1 MPIDQARAAAQVVVT
16 AQLPPAAGDPAFSIV
31 TVDPQVLKVNSRLDD
46 ALASVPGFS
55 LFRRTSSLG
64 ANPTTQGVSV
74 REIAGSGASRAL
86 VTLDGVPQNDPFGGW
101 VIWTG
106 LPPETIAAA
115 TVVRGAGSGP
125 YGSGAL
131 TGVVMLMSPATLDGG
146 VAGGVE
152 GGELGYVRG
161 AGVAEIDTGPAS
173 RLFFSAS
180 GERSDGWIPVILG
193 RGSVDRPLSL
203 RDWSASQ
210 RFVTELGG
218 GMVLAERVAGYQE
231 DRGAGT
237 LFAGSE
243 ASGAQGSVTL
253 AKQPSEGAPGL
264 RLQAWASG
272 SNLVNTSASVAAGR
286 NSATLADDQYAT
298 PAYGVGVNAAVR
310 RSEAAYSWELGVDAR
325 DFDGESRDALFNQG
339 KPTGTRIGGGGE
351 WIAGAYAEGSRTLG
365 SSALGPLLLTG
376 GVRVDGWST
385 YDNSLV
391 QTGSSPIV
399 QRPPDRSGAVPTGRL
414 GVRRDFADGLYLRA
428 AGYAGFRMVTL
439 NELHRSF
446 RVGND
451 VTEANAGLSPEKL
464 YGGEAGVG
472 GQVGAGGRLSWNA
485 DLFFNQLADAVT
497 NVTIGKGPGSFPI
510 AGFVPAGGT
519 LFQRQNAGTVNAW
532 GLEGDADYALG
543 AAFDL
548 RGAFAYTHAR
558 VDGGAAAPQLTGKR
572 PAETPA
578 TVVTADANWRA
589 AKRLSLSAELR
600 YVSARYDDELNSRRI
615 EGCGGLDLLGLWG
628 FYRDIAGFVAADNV
642 TNANL
647 QTGRSAV
654 GVVTY
659 AAPRM
664 VRAGLTWRR

>member
-1 MPIDQARAAAQVVVT
+1 MPVDQAPAAAQVVVT
-16 AQLPPAAGDPAFSIV
+16 AQLPPGAGDPAFSIV
-31 TVDPQVLKVNSRLDD
+31 QVDPQVLKIASRLDD

-106 LPPETIAAA
+106 LPPETIASAA
-115 TVVRGAGSGP
+115 IVRGAGSGP

-131 TGVVMLMSPATLDGG
+131 TGVVALASPASVDGG

-152 GGELGYVRG
+152 GGELGYARG

-173 RLFFSAS
+173 HLFLSAS
-180 GERSDGWIPVILG
+180 GERTDGWIPVIQG

-218 GMVLAERVAGYQE
+218 GVALAERVAGYQE

-237 LFAGSE
+237 IFAGSE

-253 AKQPSEGAPGL
+253 AKQPVAGALGW
-264 RLQAWASG
+264 RLEAWASG
-272 SNLVNTSASVAAGR
+272 SNLVNTSASVALNR

-298 PAYGVGVNAAVR
+298 PAYGVGFNAAVR
-310 RSEAAYSWELGVDAR
+310 RSEAVYSWEVGVDAR
-325 DFDGESRDALFNQG
+325 DFDGESRDALFSLG

-351 WIAGAYAEGSRTLG
+351 WIAGAYAEGSRNF
-365 SSALGPLLLTG
+365 GPLLLTG
-376 GVRVDGWST
+376 GVRLDGWST

-391 QTGSSPIV
+391 QTGSSPIT
-399 QRPPDRSGAVPTGRL
+399 QHPADRSGAVPTGRL

-451 VTEANAGLSPEKL
+451 VTEANAGLAPEKL

-472 GQVGAGGRLSWNA
+472 GQGGEHGRFSWDA
-485 DLFFNQLADAVT
+485 DVFYNRLADAVT

-548 RGAFAYTHAR
+548 RGAFAYTHAQ

-578 TVVTADANWRA
+578 VVVTADANWRA
-589 AKRLSLSAELR
+589 APRLTLTAELR
-600 YVSARYDDELNSRRI
+600 YESSRFDDDQNTRLI
-615 EGCGGLDLLGLWG
+615 EGGAGLDLRGEWRFTQEL
-628 FYRDIAGFVAADNV
+628 AGFVGADNV

-664 VRAGLTWRR
+664 VRAGITWRR

>member
-1 MPIDQARAAAQVVVT
+1 MPIDQAPAAAQVVVT
-16 AQLPPAAGDPAFSIV
+16 AQLPPSAGDPAFSIGM
-31 TVDPQVLKVNSRLDD
+31 VDPQVLKVASRLDD

-106 LPPETIAAA
+106 LPPETIGSAA
-115 TVVRGAGSGP
+115 VVRGAGSGP
-125 YGSGAL
+125 YGAGAL
-131 TGVVMLMSPATLDGG
+131 TGVVALASPAGIGGG
-146 VAGGVE
+146 VAGEAE
-152 GGELGYVRG
+152 GGELGYARG
-161 AGVAEIDTGPAS
+161 AGLAEIDTGPAS

-180 GERSDGWIPVILG
+180 GERSDGWIPVIQG

-210 RFVTELGG
+210 RFITELGG
-218 GMVLAERVAGYQE
+218 GVTLSERVAGYQE

-253 AKQPSEGAPGL
+253 VKQPAEGAPGW

-286 NSATLADDQYAT
+286 NSATLADNQYAT
-298 PAYGVGVNAAVR
+298 PAYGVGFNAAVR

-365 SSALGPLLLTG
+365 PLLLTG

-391 QTGSSPIV
+391 QTGASAIV
-399 QRPPDRSGAVPTGRL
+399 QKPPDRSGAVPTGRVGL
-414 GVRRDFADGLYLRA
+414 RRDFANGLYVRTA
-428 AGYAGFRMVTL
+428 AYAGFRMVTL

-451 VTEANAGLSPEKL
+451 VTEANAGLAPEKL
-464 YGGEAGVG
+464 YGAEAGIG
-472 GQVGAGGRLSWNA
+472 GQNALHRGRFSWDA
-485 DLFFNQLADAVT
+485 DVFYNRLADAVT

-532 GLEGDADYALG
+532 GVEGDTDYALSD
-543 AAFDL
+543 AFDL

-578 TVVTADANWRA
+578 VVVTGDANWQA
-589 AKRLSLSAELR
+589 AARLTLTAELR
-600 YVSARYDDELNSRRI
+600 YESARFDDDQNTRRI
-615 EGCGGLDLLGLWG
+615 EGGAGLDLRGAWR
-628 FYRDIAGFVAADNV
+628 FTRDLAGFVAADNV

-647 QTGRSAV
+647 QTGRSAA
-654 GVVTY
+654 GIVTY